1 MRSFPLSLMSR
12 GIDVTSLHNRQGK
25 GPIFVVGSPRSG
37 TSVLTWCLGQHA
49 NILPQ
54 EESVWMGEFA
64 VNIGVQHKLGSMRG
78 ERSQLS
84 ALGVDSNEFFSTFG
98 DSINDLI
105 LRHRSRL
112 EQNSLRSGEQD
123 PRQIHSAFSVSRSDL
138 EPKSR
143 WVDGTPE
150 YSLYICGLR
159 KLFPDAKFV
168 HIVRDVNAAVNSLLN
183 FRPDGQ
189 LALVQTEQQAYE
201 YWLRTVQACV
211 QAEQALGSQVI
222 HRLRYDDLVQR
233 PEWAIRGVL
242 EFLDEP
248 FMSACIEPL
257 ANRIN
262 SSNVPENFCT
272 SDPRTNK
279 KLVEQ
284 AQRLSEQLQQPL
296 ADHPPSPQ
304 AMHEFVAA
312 FSERVAYVAELDS
325 YYDQEIRRL
334 LTKLNWC
341 GAMLAAQLLLATV
354 MNLTS
359 TTSMQ
364 ALSTV
369 GKLLWL
375 ITAVICAGTYVVI
388 RPTSLRHLAA
398 RIMRRSLPR

>member
-1 MRSFPLSLMSR
+1 MTGL
-12 GIDVTSLHNRQGK
+12 DTRQGK

-37 TSVLTWCLGQHA
+37 TSILTWCLGQHA

-64 VNIGVQHKLGSMRG
+64 VSLGVQFQIGHKRG
-78 ERSQLS
+78 ERSQLG
-84 ALGVDSNEFFSTFG
+84 ALGVGSDEFFSTFG

-105 LRHRSRL
+105 LLHRNRL
-112 EQNSLRSGEQD
+112 EQNSLRSAEQD
-123 PRQIHSAFSVSRSDL
+123 PLQIHSAFNVSRSNL

-168 HIVRDVNAAVNSLLN
+168 HIVREVKAAVNSLLN
-183 FRPDGQ
+183 FRPDGH
-189 LALVQTEQQAYE
+189 LAFVETEQQAYE

-211 QAEQALGSQVI
+211 QAEQALGPQVI
-222 HRLRYDDLVQR
+222 HRLRYDDLLQR

-257 ANRIN
+257 ANQIN
-262 SSNVPENFCT
+262 SSNVPKDFRA
-272 SDPRTNK
+272 SDSRTNAN
-279 KLVEQ
+279 LVER
-284 AQRLSEQLQQPL
+284 AQRLSEHLQQPL
-296 ADHPPSPQ
+296 ADHPPSSY

-312 FSERVAYVAELDS
+312 FGERVAYMAGLDTQ
-325 YYDQEIRRL
+325 YGLATQEIPRLVAITARL

-341 GAMLAAQLLLATV
+341 GAMLAAQLLLAIGV
-354 MNLTS
+354 NLTVA
-359 TTSMQ
+359 TSMQ
-364 ALSTV
+364 ALPTI

-375 ITAVICAGTYVVI
+375 ITSVICAGAYVLV
-388 RPTSLRHLAA
+388 RPTSLRQLAA
-398 RIMRRSLPR
+398 RIMRRHLPK